1 MIVSGMEYRAQLG
14 GWQAAVVGLLVL
26 GVVTYQCAAR
36 IQSVDD
42 AGRETIRAWLV
53 REYRGTGLRQELRA
67 YLERKAGAPEEPT
80 PPPTPEP
87 EVGFV
92 GLSGHGSKD
101 IMVVRGQV
109 RVNDGPPPD
118 GRPIRYVD
126 LMRRT
131 DRRWMVFGESNWLHY
146 YWTLLLPAFRG
157 R

>member
-1 MIVSGMEYRAQLG
+1 M
-14 GWQAAVVGLLVL
+14 GLVVL
-26 GVVTYQCAAR
+26 GVVTYQCVAR

-53 REYRGTGLRQELRA
+53 REYHGTGLRQEVRA
-67 YLERKAGAPEEPT
+67 YLQRKAGAPVEPA
-80 PPPTPEP
+80 PPSTPEP

-92 GLSGHGSKD
+92 SLTGHGSKD
-101 IMVVRGQV
+101 IMVVRVQV
-109 RVNDGPPPD
+109 RVNNGPPPD
-118 GRPIRYVD
+118 SRTVRYVD

-131 DRRWMVFGESNWLHY
+131 DGRWMVFAESNWLHY